1 MIVDVQCMLE
11 IFRRSLVMAAAI
23 HFHRLAHIPALF
35 LLVLFT
41 RGGRKSGESP
51 GFDFKI
57 RKEFRPVSVEESD
70 RRARGGREEGG
81 EGFLEGRRGQ
91 ERRGLSEKR
100 AAGSG
105 AKKN

>member
-1 MIVDVQCMLE
+1 M
-11 IFRRSLVMAAAI
+11 
-23 HFHRLAHIPALF
+23 
-35 LLVLFT
+35 LFT

-51 GFDFKI
+51 GFDFKF

-81 EGFLEGRRGQ
+81 GGFLEWLREATRGA
-91 ERRGLSEKR
+91 RLSEKR

-105 AKKN
+105 AKKTEGRTDLSPAKFKLY